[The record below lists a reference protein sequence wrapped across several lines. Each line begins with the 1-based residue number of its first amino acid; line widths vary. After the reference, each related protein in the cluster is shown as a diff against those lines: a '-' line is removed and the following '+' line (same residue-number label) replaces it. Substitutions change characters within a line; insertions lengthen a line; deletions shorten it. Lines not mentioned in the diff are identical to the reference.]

1 MDKAELNK
9 FVGKKIKEYRQKKNL
24 TQKEL
29 GSRLGLVHS
38 TISSYERG
46 SISSDSDSLY
56 SLAHELG
63 VKIDSF
69 FPPMELDSLD
79 RIKDM
84 QKGNMTPED
93 MLFFKKLVEKTTSM
107 NDEERKK
114 FLESIK
120 FTVDYYDKM
129 NE

>member
-9 FVGKKIKEYRQKKNL
+9 FVGKKIKEFRLKKNL

-29 GSRLGLVHS
+29 GLRMGLVHS

-56 SLAHELG
+56 TMAHILG

-69 FPPMELDSLD
+69 FPPMQVDSLE
-79 RIKDM
+79 RV
-84 QKGNMTPED
+84 KGSLKENMASED
-93 MLFFKKLVEKTTSM
+93 MLFFKQLVDKTASM
-107 NDEERKK
+107 NDEEREK
-114 FLESIK
+114 FMESIK
-120 FTVDYYDKM
+120 FTVDYYEKM